1 MSLLEYDKNPEA
13 TRAINDIITAVAEC
27 IVAHRDEADSYRNLY
42 TEALQRLYAAE
53 AELSKTK
60 EAQHDAENSLETAG

>member
-1 MSLLEYDKNPEA
+1 MSPLVYDKNPEA

-27 IVAHRDEADSYRNLY
+27 IVAHRDEADSYRKLY

-53 AELSKTK
+53 AELNKTQ
-60 EAQHDAENSLETAG
+60 EEQHDAKNALETAG